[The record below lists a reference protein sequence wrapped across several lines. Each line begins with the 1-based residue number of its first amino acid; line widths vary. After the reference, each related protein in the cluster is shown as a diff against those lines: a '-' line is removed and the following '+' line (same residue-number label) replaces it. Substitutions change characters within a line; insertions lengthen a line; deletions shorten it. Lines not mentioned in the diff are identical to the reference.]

1 MLPDLSKLMEPL
13 CPADSPPDRG
23 FTEMGATEFV
33 GPAVANIPMGAM
45 ESLNVGA
52 ATVVL
57 DTSSLLSGL
66 DTLVDMF
73 VISTHSW

>member
-1 MLPDLSKLMEPL
+1 
-13 CPADSPPDRG
+13 
-23 FTEMGATEFV
+23 MGATEFV